1 MNLLKAISGLILLL
15 IVIQSCDENPN
26 SYPATKTHKLN
37 PNRDKQNWWH
47 CPDNYRDFPP
57 LSLKDWSKA
66 PALNRKLPEYL
77 GMTDGSSLIYYP
89 PSVYPDA
96 KAYDM
101 DLPRLAS
108 FANPYTNKVDTVI
121 VIQVVQT
128 DLDTVVGY
136 RYLTGGN
143 GTYNFK
149 SFHFLTD
156 EEVKN
161 AVGK

>member
-1 MNLLKAISGLILLL
+1 MKLLVIFFSIILF
-15 IVIQSCDENPN
+15 IVILQPWNNNPN
-26 SYPATKTHKLN
+26 EKPKTTYMLN

-57 LSLKDWSKA
+57 LSLKDWRKA

-77 GMTDGSSLIYYP
+77 GITDGSSLIYYD

-96 KAYDM
+96 KAYDIT
-101 DLPRLAS
+101 LPKLAS
-108 FANPYTNKVDTVI
+108 FSNPYTNRVDTVI

-128 DLDTVVGY
+128 DLDTVAGY

-161 AVGK
+161 AVGE